1 MLFEFH
7 RLQNGKK
14 PGSIN
19 ATYLVAGR
27 MRPQEAGIAAV
38 SGAKDGED
46 EYMQSS
52 PFKSS
57 PMPRTDEY
65 VEDSPVLSITLTRE
79 EDLTGIF
86 YTLAFQW

>member
-27 MRPQEAGIAAV
+27 MHSQEVGVAAI

-57 PMPRTDEY
+57 PLPRTDEY
-65 VEDSPVLSITLTRE
+65 VEDSPALSITLIRE
-79 EDLTGIF
+79 EDLSGNL
-86 YTLAFQW
+86 YAHAVRR